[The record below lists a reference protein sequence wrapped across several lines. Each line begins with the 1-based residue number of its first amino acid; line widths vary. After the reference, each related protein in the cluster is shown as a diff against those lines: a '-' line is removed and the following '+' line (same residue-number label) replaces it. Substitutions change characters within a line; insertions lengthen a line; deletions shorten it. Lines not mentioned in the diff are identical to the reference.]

1 MLKFLRFS
9 IGGYFGGYDEIS
21 LWVHDHSAEY
31 EILFISEALVEE
43 TYQAIKD
50 YDLRHGVTAFTK
62 VPPENY
68 GTDAPGIPKTNE
80 RFPIKDLER
89 LSEWDTLGVNSWAE
103 EYFECCCDGTQWELV
118 YREDGKKERRTYGSN
133 AYPPN
138 WNQFIEWLDALMPEM
153 RFAKNKVEG

>member
-9 IGGYFGGYDEIS
+9 IGSYFGGYDEIS
-21 LWVHDHSAEY
+21 LWIHDHSAEY
-31 EILFISEALVEE
+31 EILFISESLIDEIHNE
-43 TYQAIKD
+43 IKD
-50 YDLRHGVTAFTK
+50 YDFRRNLAELKGIATENDGTI
-62 VPPENY
+62 VP
-68 GTDAPGIPKTNE
+68 AIPKTNE
-80 RFPIKDLER
+80 RFPVKNPER
-89 LSEWDTLGVNSWAE
+89 LSEWATLGVNSWAD

-153 RFAKNKVEG
+153 RFAKSKVEE